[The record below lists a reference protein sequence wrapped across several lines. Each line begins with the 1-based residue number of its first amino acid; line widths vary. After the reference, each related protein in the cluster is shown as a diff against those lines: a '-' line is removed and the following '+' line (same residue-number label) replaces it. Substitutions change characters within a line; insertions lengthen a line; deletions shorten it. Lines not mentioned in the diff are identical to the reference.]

1 MSNYL
6 SDKELDKIARKR
18 VKQKKGFFIHL
29 QVYVLSNIFF
39 TLVSFINNEP
49 FEALPLALIWG
60 VSIAI
65 HYLAVFGVPG
75 FGRLS
80 HEWESKE
87 YEKERE
93 RLERQRPKRLPQERS
108 TDDGLDLDSH
118 LDRREYRPNYNEQ
131 DIV

>member
-6 SDKELDKIARKR
+6 SDKELDQIARKR

-29 QVYVLSNIFF
+29 QTYVLSNVFF
-39 TLVSFINNEP
+39 TLLSFIENDP
-49 FEALPLALIWG
+49 FGMLPIALIWG
-60 VSIAI
+60 ISLII

-75 FGRLS
+75 IGRLS

-87 YEKERE
+87 YEKERT
-93 RLERQRPKRLPQERS
+93 RLERKQPRRLPEA
-108 TDDGLDLDSH
+108 TPKEGLDLDDH
-118 LDRREYRPNYNEQ
+118 LDRREYRPNYDEQ